1 MLNYQGFVCFFCL
14 FLVGAIKGFSATT
27 PPVYSQLAE
36 RQVVTIQ
43 ADFSVSHEVIKEIL
57 ILSREGLD
65 HARVV
70 LGYDKLRSIE
80 AFEAEMIHPITQK
93 SILKT
98 KLKDLR
104 DVAQFSQV
112 NIFDDNRLKIY
123 EPTSSIF
130 PVKVKIRYV
139 MKSKTNFALPTWV
152 PIPNYNQKVKEAAFS
167 VGFPDQLGLKYKEV
181 NLTAEKKE
189 SLEAG
194 LKTISWIVADL
205 EVQGKDFKKE
215 DDHRLLLAPVR
226 FGLEGVVGEMSDWT
240 GLASW
245 QYQLNKNRDKL
256 PDAFKTQILEMVKD
270 ADSDFKKIQILYQYL
285 QKNYRYVSI
294 QLGIGGWQTQLA
306 AEVYQNKFGDCKGLT
321 NLMKAML
328 AEVGIESYYTLVY
341 AGSNADD
348 IEVDLPSNQFNHVIL
363 QVPSE
368 TGPIWL
374 ECTSSTLPAG
384 YLGEFTKGR
393 HVLVVREKGGYLT
406 QTPSY
411 TTESW
416 NTLSSKNKIKIDQQ
430 GNAAIESE
438 VSAQGN
444 FAVTLTDVKFHLDTR
459 QQRDFLNRNS
469 GVSGL
474 LVNDFQIDL
483 HQEDSLPKAKLAYDG
498 AIIKFVQSTAK
509 RHVLKSFLGKITE
522 DQLAFSN
529 LFKTE
534 EYEIQLPEPWQ
545 SESQLP
551 QVDLKEEHFTASLHS
566 RLDRDRLSI
575 SILLQVRLPEEF
587 SAEEK
592 TNLVKRINST
602 FDYSLLFLKTPSPS
616 TIINP

>member
-1 MLNYQGFVCFFCL
+1 MFRFQVFACFLCL
-14 FLVGAIKGFSATT
+14 FLMDMGKGFSKTS
-27 PPVYSQLAE
+27 PPVYSQLEE
-36 RQVVTIQ
+36 RQVVTLH
-43 ADFSVSHEVIKEIL
+43 ADFSVSHEVTKDL
-57 ILSREGLD
+57 LVMSREGLD
-65 HARVV
+65 HVRVV

-80 AFEAEMIHPITQK
+80 SFEAEMINPLTQK
-93 SILKT
+93 SLLKT

-123 EPTSSIF
+123 EPSTSVF
-130 PVKVKIRYV
+130 PVLVKIRYV

-152 PIPNYNQKVKEAAFS
+152 PVPNYNQKVKEAIFS
-167 VGFPDQLGLKYKEV
+167 VVYPEQLGLKYKEV
-181 NLTAEKKE
+181 NLPTEKRE
-189 SLEAG
+189 SFETG
-194 LKTISWIVADL
+194 LKTVSWIVSDL

-215 DDHRLLLAPVR
+215 DDYRLLLAPVR

-240 GLASW
+240 GLAAW

-256 PDAFKTQILEMVKD
+256 PDAFKAQIQDMVSE
-270 ADSDFKKIQILYQYL
+270 ADTDFKKIQILYQYL
-285 QKNYRYVSI
+285 QKNFRYVSI
-294 QLGIGGWQTQLA
+294 QLGIGGWQTQVA
-306 AEVYQNKFGDCKGLT
+306 AEVYQNRFGDCKGLT

-328 AEVGIESYYTLVY
+328 AEVGIESNYTLVY
-341 AGSNADD
+341 AGTDADD

-363 QVPSE
+363 QVPLK

-393 HVLVVREKGGYLT
+393 HVLVVREDGGYLT

-411 TTESW
+411 NTEVW
-416 NTLSSKNKIKIDQQ
+416 NTLSSKNKIRIDNQ
-430 GNAAIESE
+430 GNAVIESA

-444 FAVTLTDVKFHLDTR
+444 FAVKLTDVKYHLDAR

-469 GVSGL
+469 GISGL
-474 LVNDFQIDL
+474 LVNGFQIDL
-483 HQEDSLPKAKLAYDG
+483 HQEDSLPKADLAYDG

-534 EYEIQLPEPWQ
+534 EYEIQLPEAWQ

-551 QVDLKEEHFTASLHS
+551 QVDRKEEYFSASLQS
-566 RLDRDRLSI
+566 RLDGDRLLI
-575 SILLQVRLPEEF
+575 STALQIRLPEEF
-587 SAEEK
+587 SDEEK
-592 TNLVKRINST
+592 TNLVKQINST
-602 FDYSLLFLKTPSPS
+602 FDYSLLFLKTPTTS
-616 TIINP
+616 TLPNP